1 MASPKLEPEDID
13 LLNALMSHDSL
24 VPEPSVVIPEL
35 QINHEIDNKEDI
47 SEATPPPPSPFT
59 TLSTTDVQPIIDD
72 VSSLVSDKIVPLPKK
87 ESEEIFVRKNSE
99 ASTDTNNV
107 TVEKVEDK
115 KEIFSVSAKII
126 PDPNYNDKEIDDDNI
141 KSDNEINEDLE
152 VKLTSIQIQDDKKQ
166 RKILKDLDES
176 ANLIDDFGSSEEP
189 DQDDDQVFQNV
200 FRPQI
205 DCDVLNSIIEEE
217 NDEDI
222 QSNVSSLV
230 LDKIVPL
237 PKKESDEIFLRK
249 NRDASTD
256 TNNVTVEKVEVK
268 KELFSVS
275 AKIIPDP
282 NYNGKETD
290 VDDDDEDEDNKDLY
304 HSTLVT
310 TCVDSDE
317 DNTADYDLEVPN
329 ESFGFRPQPV
339 GCSSDSPT
347 SSSAS
352 SNIVYDS
359 LEDEPK
365 SKRSLPALPK
375 DHDLQQKRAYEIF
388 RQHWVPSVEDVDL
401 TSTPVND
408 QDRLI
413 EGRSEDNYEYNY
425 HLNLPAKRQLPKPPP
440 VSPLIFDKDSGCASL
455 ENNHQQQKRNS
466 PEPPNFLWVGLE
478 DSKQELKKK
487 QPKNHER
494 LNATKKKLK
503 PKNKESKS
511 KSNPDRQY
519 FMGKRVKI
527 MKVGVFPSNR
537 NVYVDFIK

>member
-1 MASPKLEPEDID
+1 
-13 LLNALMSHDSL
+13 MSHDSL

-87 ESEEIFVRKNSE
+87 ESEEIFLRKNSE

-107 TVEKVEDK
+107 TVEKVED
-115 KEIFSVSAKII
+115 
-126 PDPNYNDKEIDDDNI
+126 
-141 KSDNEINEDLE
+141 
-152 VKLTSIQIQDDKKQ
+152 
-166 RKILKDLDES
+166 
-176 ANLIDDFGSSEEP
+176 
-189 DQDDDQVFQNV
+189 
-200 FRPQI
+200 
-205 DCDVLNSIIEEE
+205 
-217 NDEDI
+217 
-222 QSNVSSLV
+222 
-230 LDKIVPL
+230 
-237 PKKESDEIFLRK
+237 
-249 NRDASTD
+249 
-256 TNNVTVEKVEVK
+256 K

-511 KSNPDRQY
+511 KINPDRQY

-527 MKVGVFPSNR
+527 LKVGVFPSNR
-537 NVYVDFIK
+537 NIYVDFIK

>member
-1 MASPKLEPEDID
+1 MRFFAVIFKHCVKRCQRNESLASPKLEPEDID

-87 ESEEIFVRKNSE
+87 ESEEIFLRKNSE

-107 TVEKVEDK
+107 TVEKVED
-115 KEIFSVSAKII
+115 
-126 PDPNYNDKEIDDDNI
+126 
-141 KSDNEINEDLE
+141 
-152 VKLTSIQIQDDKKQ
+152 
-166 RKILKDLDES
+166 
-176 ANLIDDFGSSEEP
+176 
-189 DQDDDQVFQNV
+189 
-200 FRPQI
+200 
-205 DCDVLNSIIEEE
+205 
-217 NDEDI
+217 
-222 QSNVSSLV
+222 
-230 LDKIVPL
+230 
-237 PKKESDEIFLRK
+237 
-249 NRDASTD
+249 
-256 TNNVTVEKVEVK
+256 K

-290 VDDDDEDEDNKDLY
+290 VDDDEDDEDNKDLY

-365 SKRSLPALPK
+365 SKRSMPPLPK

-455 ENNHQQQKRNS
+455 ENNHQQQQQKRNS

-537 NVYVDFIK
+537 NGHVDFIK